1 MEDDGINVWAED
13 EMLARLSNQY
23 YSCI

>member
-1 MEDDGINVWAED
+1 MEEDGINVWAED